1 MTRHGRGPGLWDRGA
16 QPERT
21 ALAWS
26 RTTLAL
32 VVAGLFCVRLAPSAF
47 GAATAAAVRVRG
59 RRAPVAPDAREPAA
73 ARHRLARGERVAD
86 PGSVLLATGVTIL
99 LAFVGILFAV

>member
-1 MTRHGRGPGLWDRGA
+1 MRLRDPGA

-32 VVAGLFCVRLAPSAF
+32 VGAGLLCVRLAPSAP
-47 GAATAAAVRVRG
+47 GTVLAAAVVCG
-59 RRAPVAPDAREPAA
+59 GAALMLRRTRRSFHARRTLPAEAGAADPVSILITTGLAMLLAGVAA
-73 ARHRLARGERVAD
+73 A
-86 PGSVLLATGVTIL
+86 
-99 LAFVGILFAV
+99 LAF

>member
-1 MTRHGRGPGLWDRGA
+1 MRLWDRGA

-32 VVAGLFCVRLAPSAF
+32 IATGLLCVRLAPSEP
-47 GAATAAAVRVRG
+47 GAAAAAAVVCG
-59 RRAPVAPDAREPAA
+59 GAALQLRRARAGFRT
-73 ARHRLARGERVAD
+73 RRRRLRAGHTVAD
-86 PGSVLLATGVTIL
+86 PVSILLATALTML
-99 LAFVGILFAV
+99 LGLVGILFI

>member
-1 MTRHGRGPGLWDRGA
+1 MKVGDPGA

-32 VVAGLFCVRLAPSAF
+32 IVAGFLCVRLAPTSA
-47 GAATAAAVRVRG
+47 GAAAAGAVVCG
-59 RRAPVAPDAREPAA
+59 GAALQIRRARAKLHAR
-73 ARHRLARGERVAD
+73 RHGVSAGEGAAD
-86 PGSVLLATGVTIL
+86 PGSVLFATGLTVLLGVVAVL
-99 LAFVGILFAV
+99 LALH

>member
-1 MTRHGRGPGLWDRGA
+1 MRLWDPGA

-32 VVAGLFCVRLAPSAF
+32 IGAGLLCVRLAPSMS
-47 GAATAAAVRVRG
+47 GAAVAAAVVCG
-59 RRAPVAPDAREPAA
+59 GAALQLRRSRASLHLRRRQLPAGDGA
-73 ARHRLARGERVAD
+73 AD
-86 PGSVLLATGVTIL
+86 PASILTATALTIL
-99 LAFVGILFAV
+99 LAATAVLLTL

>member
-1 MTRHGRGPGLWDRGA
+1 MSPALWDPGA

-32 VVAGLFCVRLAPSAF
+32 VVVGLLCVRLAPSMS
-47 GAATAAAVRVRG
+47 GAAAAGAVVCG
-59 RRAPVAPDAREPAA
+59 GAALQLRRSRASLRLRRRRLPAGDGA
-73 ARHRLARGERVAD
+73 AD
-86 PGSVLLATGVTIL
+86 PGSVLTATALTLL
-99 LAFVGILFAV
+99 LAVVELLLVLG